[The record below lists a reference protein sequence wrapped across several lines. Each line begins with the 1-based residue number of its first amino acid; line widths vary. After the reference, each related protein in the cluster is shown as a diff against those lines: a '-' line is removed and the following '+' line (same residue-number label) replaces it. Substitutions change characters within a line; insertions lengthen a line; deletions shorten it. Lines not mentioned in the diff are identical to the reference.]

1 MNLKEFDIFI
11 SSFVDKEFNTKE
23 NNLIFNQCIKL
34 KENEIF
40 NSEYLKMYFP
50 EFLEGLCRVVDKL
63 SPIPKDEKIED
74 WDFERRFNQTLI
86 EKLENIFFILVKNIR
101 HKDFK
106 IMKEKFPPL
115 VRDHFTD
122 LYIIDYENNFFYTN
136 YKMDKKSSWYLL

>member
-1 MNLKEFDIFI
+1 MNLNEFDNFI
-11 SSFVDKEFNTKE
+11 SSFVDEEFNTKE

-106 IMKEKFPPL
+106 IMKEKFPTL
-115 VRDHFTD
+115 VRDQFTD
-122 LYIIDYENNFFYTN
+122 LYIIDYENNFFYTK